1 MVSLTTA
8 TTKNRIRR
16 RRKQIKK
23 YPSVLNISNFVNLCE
38 YSFV

>member
-16 RRKQIKK
+16 KK
-23 YPSVLNISNFVNLCE
+23 TNQEYPSVLNISNFVNLCE
-38 YSFV
+38 YNFV